1 MRNRFKTIDNKLQRV
16 TEWWAR
22 KNTRPLFGIAIGPKT
37 APPDLNAFWPRADAE
52 PDIDGMVAAQIQG
65 MSQVPYLADTLPLV
79 YHNMGGRGT
88 PMTMA
93 AYLGGDVRFD
103 DTNVWVGPVVEDWN
117 KFPFEFNLHNPWV
130 QRSRRLME
138 AHVRLLPDGFLPVT
152 PDYGDALTVF
162 SLLRGTERLLLDL
175 VEQPDVIERKVR
187 EYVEVWIKAHRYF
200 WDIYRTRFPGDC
212 SVLGWAPGR
221 TYICQSDF
229 STMISPAMFERF
241 VVPEI
246 VRLGEYLEYMPWHLD
261 GPEEIKHLGAL
272 LDLPQIKAIQL
283 QPGANRPTC
292 ASPLWLP
299 EARKIQAR
307 GRGLFVCANTVA
319 ELETLMDN
327 LAPEGLCI
335 GVFPRA
341 AFTDI
346 SQAEPFLQAFER
358 RYG

>member
-1 MRNRFKTIDNKLQRV
+1 MRQ
-16 TEWWAR
+16 
-22 KNTRPLFGIAIGPKT
+22 
-37 APPDLNAFWPRADAE
+37 
-52 PDIDGMVAAQIQG
+52 VA
-65 MSQVPYLADTLPLV
+65 YLADLPP
-79 YHNMGGRGT
+79 YASHCWGNRGT

-93 AYLGGDVRFD
+93 AYLGGDVRFGEA
-103 DTNVWVGPVVEDWN
+103 TVWVEPVVEDWD
-117 KFPFEFNLHNPWV
+117 KFPFEFNIQNPWV
-130 QRSRRLME
+130 QRSLQLMK
-138 AHVRLLPDGFLPVT
+138 AHVRLLPDGFLPFT

-187 EYVEVWIKAHRYF
+187 EYVEVWIKVHRHF

-212 SVLGWAPGR
+212 SYLGWAPGR

-261 GPEEIKHLGAL
+261 GPEEIKHLNAL
-272 LDLPQIKAIQL
+272 LALPQIKAIQI
-283 QPGANRPTC
+283 QPGANRPPC
-292 ASPLWLP
+292 VSPLWLP
-299 EARKIQAR
+299 QARKIQAC
-307 GRGLFVCANTVA
+307 GRSLIVYANTVA

-335 GVFPRA
+335 GVFLP
-341 AFTDI
+341 FTDS
-346 SQAEPFLQAFER
+346 SQVEPFLQAFER